1 MLLGLLMKS
10 PEKSTSPEV
19 TAVEDRYAL
28 RHRVGVASLYNPLNP
43 DVFISTQERERALIE
58 LIRNVKLDPL
68 ANKRILEVGC
78 GSGSNLLQLIKLG
91 AAPENLVANELLPE
105 RIAQARR
112 LLPASIAVHP
122 GDACQLSFAENTFDI
137 VLQSTVFS
145 SLLDDTFQARLAE
158 QMWHWTKPGGG
169 ILWYDFT
176 YNNPRNPD
184 VRGMPLRRIRDLFP
198 EAQIRAWRLT
208 LAPPLSRRVTRL
220 HPNLY
225 HLFNLLPFLRT
236 HLLCWIAK
244 PRGTV

>member
-112 LLPASIAVHP
+112 LLPASIAIQP

-137 VLQSTVFS
+137 VLQSTVFFIIIGRYVPS
-145 SLLDDTFQARLAE
+145 PTGGTDVALDQT
-158 QMWHWTKPGGG
+158 G
-169 ILWYDFT
+169 
-176 YNNPRNPD
+176 
-184 VRGMPLRRIRDLFP
+184 RG
-198 EAQIRAWRLT
+198 
-208 LAPPLSRRVTRL
+208 
-220 HPNLY
+220 H
-225 HLFNLLPFLRT
+225 HL
-236 HLLCWIAK
+236 
-244 PRGTV
+244 V

>member
-1 MLLGLLMKS
+1 MS
-10 PEKSTSPEV
+10 YHPETHEITK
-19 TAVEDRYAL
+19 RYA
-28 RHRVGVASLYNPLNP
+28 RRNPIDDRYNPLNAA
-43 DVFISTQERERALIE
+43 VYLSVQEKERAIINL
-58 LIRNVKLDPL
+58 LKTSNLAPL
-68 ANKRILEVGC
+68 NTKRMLEIGC
-78 GSGSNLLQLIKLG
+78 GSGGNLLQFIKLG
-91 AAPENLVANELLPE
+91 AEPHNLVANELLE
-105 RIAQARR
+105 DRLALARV
-112 LLPASIAVHP
+112 LLPSGVTILP
-122 GDACQLSFAENTFDI
+122 GDASELSFDQDSFDI
-137 VLQSTVFS
+137 IIQSTVFS
-145 SLLDDTFQARLAE
+145 SLLDDTFQALLAAR
-158 QMWHWTKPGGG
+158 MWHWTKPGGG

-184 VRGMPLRRIRDLFP
+184 VRGMPLRRIRALFP